1 MQYEIISHARTTNLR
16 KLRKLGCA
24 RFSAY
29 LDQYITSIAQLRLYM
44 QYEIISHAR
53 TTKKYEIK
61 LSCARFSVCLDH
73 YITTFAQLR
82 LYCIHVRA
90 TQSHEKDENWS
101 ARASKIGLRA
111 LQCVPGLIYNADRAA
126 AFMQYEIISHA
137 RTTNIRKLRKLGCAR
152 FSAYLD
158 QYITSIT
165 QLRLYMQYE
174 IISQAHTTKKYEIK
188 LSCAYTFAQL
198 RLYCIHLRATHAG
211 ARTSKLGC
219 AHFSA
224 YLDQYIT
231 PIAQLRS
238 PVPGPSVCAGKA
250 PEPLSIAAL

>member
-1 MQYEIISHARTTNLR
+1 
-16 KLRKLGCA
+16 
-24 RFSAY
+24 
-29 LDQYITSIAQLRLYM
+29 
-44 QYEIISHAR
+44 
-53 TTKKYEIK
+53 
-61 LSCARFSVCLDH
+61 
-73 YITTFAQLR
+73 
-82 LYCIHVRA
+82 
-90 TQSHEKDENWS
+90 
-101 ARASKIGLRA
+101 
-111 LQCVPGLIYNADRAA
+111 
-126 AFMQYEIISHA
+126 MQYEIISHA

-198 RLYCIHLRATHAG
+198 RLYCIHLRATQAG

-219 AHFSA
+219 THFSA

-250 PEPLSIAAL
+250 PEPLSIAALQCARSDSAVDFATQSEKAASVGFRRYYRVLCIFYVFSSNLQGPRRLRRTRGPMPTCCPNAAQNGKNQTRASDPSENGCPMCISRSCVSICNMNFSRARNTSPRKCEKLGCAHFSPCLD